1 MNIADVLSARKLFPE
16 KFGARNICSSRLSN
30 CNSLYRKT
38 LFGHHGCVN
47 TLTFSPDERLL
58 ASSGDDRRV
67 LVWDTAKVGSS

>member
-16 KFGARNICSSRLSN
+16 KFGAGNICSSRLSN